1 MQAFDCTCLKRI
13 ECTCMQV
20 LSCLYFLVQ
29 KPAKLQW
36 CDFWL
41 CSGSVLS
48 IYCNCFYFYY

>member
-1 MQAFDCTCLKRI
+1 MQAFDCTRFKHI

-20 LSCLYFLVQ
+20 LLCLYFLIQ

-48 IYCNCFYFYY
+48 IDCNCFYFYY